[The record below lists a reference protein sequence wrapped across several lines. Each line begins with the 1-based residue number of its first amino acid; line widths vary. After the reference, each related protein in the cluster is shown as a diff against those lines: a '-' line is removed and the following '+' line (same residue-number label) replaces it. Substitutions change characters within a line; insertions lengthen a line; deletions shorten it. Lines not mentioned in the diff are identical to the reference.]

1 MGCRNDRSLHGILF
15 PMATSTHNPEPAR
28 QEPLTRTV
36 TMEVPNLDNP
46 AVAAE
51 YLRQREIVNAAYERQ
66 REELDFWEATQSHE
80 GWV

>member
-1 MGCRNDRSLHGILF
+1 
-15 PMATSTHNPEPAR
+15 MATLIHNPESAP

-51 YLRQREIVNAAYERQ
+51 YRRQREIINAADERQ
-66 REELDFWEATQSHE
+66 REELDFWEATQTHE

>member
-1 MGCRNDRSLHGILF
+1 
-15 PMATSTHNPEPAR
+15 
-28 QEPLTRTV
+28 
-36 TMEVPNLDNP
+36 MEVPNLDNP

-51 YLRQREIVNAAYERQ
+51 YLRQREIVNAAHERQ